1 MILGRNRAFAGIIS
15 QDEVILDW
23 VALNPVAAVIIGIRR
38 VDTQGRRPCDSEAEM
53 RCADPSQGTPGIAGI
68 TRS

>member
-38 VDTQGRRPCDSEAEM
+38 VDTHK
-53 RCADPSQGTPGIAGI
+53 AGGHV
-68 TRS
+68 TVRQR